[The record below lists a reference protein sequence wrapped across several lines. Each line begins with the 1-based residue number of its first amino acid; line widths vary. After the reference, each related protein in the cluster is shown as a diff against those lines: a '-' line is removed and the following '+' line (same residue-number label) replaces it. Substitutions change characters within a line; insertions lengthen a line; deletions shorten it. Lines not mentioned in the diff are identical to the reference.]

1 MIAALITLGALII
14 LALSGVAIHLWRKV
28 WAAERRQREG
38 TQQQLNHEARMEH
51 IHDSLQ
57 LLANSVLNDQ
67 VRIAEAGI
75 RMAILLDN
83 LNLSC
88 EEKHRL
94 SPITEV
100 YNRTRHIPTHERL
113 NSLAKNERKKYQ
125 KEVRLIEEELAH
137 AVKEAARHITDP
149 DFKHKRTLH

>member
-1 MIAALITLGALII
+1 MMAALITLGALIV

-38 TQQQLNHEARMEH
+38 AQQQLNHDARMEH

-83 LNLSC
+83 LNLNC

-113 NSLAKNERKKYQ
+113 NA
-125 KEVRLIEEELAH
+125 
-137 AVKEAARHITDP
+137 
-149 DFKHKRTLH
+149 